1 MLDSEVLGLLSLL
14 CFTAHPLLQLLSP
27 PMHTII
33 TWPLVTSAIDLQL
46 CSSCLNCP
54 YFFLSYTYFY

>member
-33 TWPLVTSAIDLQL
+33 TWPLVTSAIDL
-46 CSSCLNCP
+46 
-54 YFFLSYTYFY
+54 